1 MHRRQYLQTMATAG
15 VANAI
20 TLAAASGQSGQGER
34 IKRAVKFHM
43 VKEDLSILDKFKLL
57 SDLGFDGT
65 EIHVTA
71 KVDRREVNEAIE
83 KTGVVVHGFLNSDKP
98 DLVHAIDSAKYYGA
112 TSVLVV
118 AGRVNA
124 ANPYDQVYQ
133 QQQDRLRAAVP
144 HAEKQNINLLIENVW
159 NGFLLSPLEMKRFI
173 DELESPAIGA
183 YFDVGNVVRTGWPD
197 QWIRILGDR
206 IKKLDIKEYSRKK
219 QMQEGLRKGFDVE
232 IGDGDCDWPAVRRA
246 LRDIGYESGWAT
258 AEVPGG
264 DRERLADIA
273 KRMEKVLS

>member
-1 MHRRQYLQTMATAG
+1 MATAG

>member
-1 MHRRQYLQTMATAG
+1 M
-15 VANAI
+15 
-20 TLAAASGQSGQGER
+20 
-34 IKRAVKFHM
+34 
-43 VKEDLSILDKFKLL
+43 
-57 SDLGFDGT
+57 
-65 EIHVTA
+65 
-71 KVDRREVNEAIE
+71 
-83 KTGVVVHGFLNSDKP
+83 
-98 DLVHAIDSAKYYGA
+98 
-112 TSVLVV
+112 V